1 MISSILLFFR
11 TDNAIKNHF
20 YCTLRKLISRVQKD
34 EIPPEMS
41 KNHKCFNAGLEYDEQ
56 LRSHT
61 SYLIK
66 YLKNLISLK
75 YFNIYIIITKIVLMD
90 NKSTHLN
97 NT

>member
-1 MISSILLFFR
+1 MISSILLFIR

-41 KNHKCFNAGLEYDEQ
+41 KNQKYFNVVLEYDEQ

-75 YFNIYIIITKIVLMD
+75 YFNIFIIITKIVLMD
-90 NKSTHLN
+90 NKSMHLN